1 MPGLLIR
8 LVLCCMT
15 QLDLARGYFD
25 NNIIISEHLLHIN
38 KQYLCVA
45 RSGELAPYMAQ
56 LSKHGHAPRLSN
68 LKLDDMRAVSNIS
81 GMKDN

>member
-1 MPGLLIR
+1 
-8 LVLCCMT
+8 MT
-15 QLDLARGYFD
+15 QLNLTRGYFD

-56 LSKHGHAPRLSN
+56 LSKHRHAPSLFN
-68 LKLDDMRAVSNIS
+68 LKLDDMRDWSQ
-81 GMKDN
+81 